1 MENVIINK
9 SDIADAMEKGGDE
22 LFDKITAAV
31 RESIGNRLTADTMAR
46 LNVSQATLLAYGIL
60 REEVMDGGFI
70 QLIYNGYG
78 GFIFLNPVARI
89 MKQWGLN
96 DLSKLL
102 YAGKSLYFKYKDEI
116 EKDCSDEE
124 FMALFERFEAFDE
137 LDDAFVENEEA
148 WTMSIAEYIKAHLN
162 EFISIE

>member
-46 LNVSQATLLAYGIL
+46 LNVSQTTLLAYSIL

-78 GFIFLNPVARI
+78 GFMFLNPVARI

-102 YAGKSLYFKYKDEI
+102 YTGKTLYFKYKDEI

-148 WTMSIAEYIKAHLN
+148 WTMSIAEYIKTHLN